1 MKLSIIERQPLT
13 TMYRVGIYDT
23 DTFRI
28 EEVQRNIGSKS
39 TALNKAKMIADKLG
53 IIVRE
58 YSCGYVTEVK
68 L

>member
-1 MKLSIIERQPLT
+1 
-13 TMYRVGIYDT
+13 MYRVGIYDT